1 MTRKRNQVDLSIRL
15 QGLRAP
21 DGTLG
26 WDDLLQL
33 GKLLKGLETAS
44 PSLSGGVLC
53 QIQKGSSRPGIHF
66 PRANEAAL
74 PGMDPI
80 RESLLG
86 LFNEGGYSPQEGW
99 RLPKEVREC
108 LGHWGRKGVT
118 VGVSVPRPTGKSF
131 SYRFTPKRIKDFS
144 AFVAEEPVRRVI
156 QGRIRA
162 LDGADNEFELHF
174 DKQRI
179 VCPFPEGHRP
189 SGLFFEKFAEVVV
202 FARSRPVQGGWRA
215 VSTISFRLLP
225 EAPHLDL
232 QPLQAGMVPP
242 TITLPGGFHLNDFFG
257 GVTPDDVDALC
268 KALSLSET

>member
-1 MTRKRNQVDLSIRL
+1 MTRKRDQVDLSIRL
-15 QGLRAP
+15 QGLGAP

-33 GKLLKGLETAS
+33 GKLLKGLESAS
-44 PSLSGGVLC
+44 PSLAGGVLC
-53 QIQKGSSRPGIHF
+53 QVRKGSSRPEIRF
-66 PRANEAAL
+66 PRSSEASL

-86 LFNEGGYSPQEGW
+86 LFNEGGYSSQDGW

-108 LGHWGRKGVT
+108 LGHWGKKGVT
-118 VGVSVPRPTGKSF
+118 VGVSVPRPLAKPFSF
-131 SYRFTPKRIKDFS
+131 RFTPKKIKDFS
-144 AFVAEEPVRRVI
+144 AFVAEEPVRRVL
-156 QGRIRA
+156 QGRIRT

-179 VCPFPEGHRP
+179 ICPFPEGHRP

-202 FARSRPVQGGWRA
+202 MARSRPVQGGWRA
-215 VSTISFRLLP
+215 LSTISFRLLP

-232 QPLQAGMVPP
+232 QPLQVGMVPP
-242 TITLPGGFHLNDFFG
+242 TIHLPGGFHLNDFFG
-257 GVTPDDVDALC
+257 GVTPEDVDALC